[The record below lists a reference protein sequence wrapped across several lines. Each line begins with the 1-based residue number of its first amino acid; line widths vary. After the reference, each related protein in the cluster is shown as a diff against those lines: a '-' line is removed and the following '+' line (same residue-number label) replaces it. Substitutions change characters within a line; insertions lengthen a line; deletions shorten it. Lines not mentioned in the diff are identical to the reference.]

1 MLYYAG
7 FNPYACDAAVND
19 KHGGIS
25 FTMVSDGNSYFGVKV
40 LSRFQENTNEG
51 NRHKVRSSD
60 SKVSASFFID

>member
-40 LSRFQENTNEG
+40 L
-51 NRHKVRSSD
+51 
-60 SKVSASFFID
+60 